1 MPRLLKAW
9 ANHFKENNM
18 KTYEI
23 ELRRTSFVTLT
34 VEAENQDAAEA
45 EAWRQIQQDYY
56 RDDGDWEVGYVDE
69 LMEIKNEQNS

>member
-1 MPRLLKAW
+1 
-9 ANHFKENNM
+9 M

-34 VEAENQDAAEA
+34 VEAKNKDAALA

-56 RDDGDWEVGYVDE
+56 RDDGDWEIGYVDE
-69 LMEIKNEQNS
+69 LKEIKNEQNS

>member
-1 MPRLLKAW
+1 
-9 ANHFKENNM
+9 M

>member
-9 ANHFKENNM
+9 ANHFKESNM

>member
-1 MPRLLKAW
+1 
-9 ANHFKENNM
+9 M

-45 EAWRQIQQDYY
+45 EAWRQMRQDYY
-56 RDDGDWEVGYVDE
+56 KDDEDWEVGYVDE
-69 LMEIKNEQNS
+69 LEEIKNEQNS

>member
-1 MPRLLKAW
+1 
-9 ANHFKENNM
+9 M

-45 EAWRQIQQDYY
+45 KAWRQIQQDYY